1 MSLRSLRLAPLLAAT
16 LLAGAC
22 QSGGPTT
29 RNNALWKPDSLKY
42 RIGKRFFGYRPDVDG
57 HYIDFQY
64 QKKQDINL
72 TLRRHFLNNNPHNPM
87 EADDPSLTQRRP
99 PHSLLPDVYDYLH
112 VESLFTGVVTLAWS
126 GAFLPIPIDSV
137 MTTVFGGQP
146 AWSEFGHGVAGTFT
160 GKGDAEAQTPPL
172 PSEFRV
178 KNR

>member
-1 MSLRSLRLAPLLAAT
+1 MSLRTLRFVPLLAAT

-42 RIGKRFFGYRPDVDG
+42 RMGKHFFGYRPDVDG
-57 HYIDFQY
+57 KYIDYQF
-64 QKKQDINL
+64 QKKQDVNL
-72 TLRRHFLNNNPHNPM
+72 TLRRHFLNNNPDNPM

-99 PHSLLPDVYDYLH
+99 PHSLLPDVYDYMH
-112 VESLFTGVVTLAWS
+112 VEALLAGVVTVAW
-126 GAFLPIPIDSV
+126 GGTFLPIPVDSL
-137 MTTVFGGQP
+137 MTTVFGGRP
-146 AWSEFGHGVAGTFT
+146 AWNEFGEGFVGTFT
-160 GKGDAEAQTPPL
+160 GSGGTKAQDPPA